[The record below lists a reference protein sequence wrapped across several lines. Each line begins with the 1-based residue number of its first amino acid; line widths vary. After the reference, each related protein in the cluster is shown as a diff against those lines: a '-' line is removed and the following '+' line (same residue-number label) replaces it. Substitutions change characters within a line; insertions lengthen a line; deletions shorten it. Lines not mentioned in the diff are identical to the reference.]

1 MSCGR
6 SIKSATVQAT
16 QGWTAPSEG
25 SVSTS
30 PIRGLSPEPAPVITC
45 PKREPRR
52 RNKLFLRVN
61 IPLLAALHKK
71 SWAVIDRPYSLGF
84 ATVGALYERPRYICC
99 AKPLLAEEGNTLEP
113 SRWAPR
119 YKRLFALKLCDSLFP
134 IGVQSLGGVG
144 AGEGLR
150 QQFALEGEAFPL
162 ASLDSALD
170 RSFDQPHGPARFVR
184 RHELPRVTQHPVEAG
199 RSFEN
204 LVNQSKVARLL
215 EGDDAA

>member
-1 MSCGR
+1 MSAR
-6 SIKSATVQAT
+6 DT
-16 QGWTAPSEG
+16 
-25 SVSTS
+25 
-30 PIRGLSPEPAPVITC
+30 LS
-45 PKREPRR
+45 
-52 RNKLFLRVN
+52 F
-61 IPLLAALHKK
+61 
-71 SWAVIDRPYSLGF
+71 
-84 ATVGALYERPRYICC
+84 

-162 ASLDSALD
+162 ASLDPALD

-184 RHELPRVTQHPVEAG
+184 CHELPRITQNLVEEVCSLDNLVTQ
-199 RSFEN
+199 ST
-204 LVNQSKVARLL
+204 VARLL
-215 EGDDAA
+215 EDDDAS